1 MTQISCRTTS
11 IHYGPKQS
19 SQPWVNTRSE
29 TRKHDLKRA
38 CVLLYLTNKG
48 ETLTGVI
55 SQPAD
60 ICRHYQQV
68 WVCKNSHWEE
78 VPAIK
83 WEKKKNGMMWTFDV
97 LSTKGNMPDSEG
109 MAGSRGSLFKTL
121 LDRDQYVTGLK
132 NSSHWPWHLFWDG
145 RRCVANTEERSS
157 EATGSFHCS
166 HPYLSFKRAIFLFF
180 FKSNSWVFTGGWDQT
195 ITCVHAAFIPA
206 KAN

>member
-55 SQPAD
+55 SQLAD
-60 ICRHYQQV
+60 ICRHCQPV
-68 WVCKNSHWEE
+68 WICKNSRWEE

-83 WEKKKNGMMWTFDV
+83 WEKKK
-97 LSTKGNMPDSEG
+97 
-109 MAGSRGSLFKTL
+109 MAWCERLMSSAQKVTCLIARASLEAADPCLKTL

-195 ITCVHAAFIPA
+195 TTCVHAAFIPA

>member
-1 MTQISCRTTS
+1 
-11 IHYGPKQS
+11 
-19 SQPWVNTRSE
+19 
-29 TRKHDLKRA
+29 
-38 CVLLYLTNKG
+38 
-48 ETLTGVI
+48 
-55 SQPAD
+55 
-60 ICRHYQQV
+60 
-68 WVCKNSHWEE
+68 
-78 VPAIK
+78 
-83 WEKKKNGMMWTFDV
+83 MWTFDV

-109 MAGSRGSLFKTL
+109 IAGSRGSLFKTL

-206 KAN
+206 KAKKKTSIFFLFTLSRAAESSFNINTCKSSDGGQKPAFPFLVYMNRLI